1 MKRSFISIATTV
13 MLILSLSL
21 SLNVSAAILDSETEN
36 ISYIESEYSNNFSIS
51 DAPADN
57 INSVTLF
64 SNNEFDEIEPS
75 EYMGRKII
83 SEMANGDFLLKIYDK
98 MVECGESV
106 CDLTPEPVTLSATHK
121 EYQIFANEQN
131 RQIIME
137 AYHNDYPQHFYYN
150 SICYAVSYYPSTG
163 KYVITF
169 IPMIDKIEISTA
181 QREAIIKMRDAFEKR
196 VSQLIEKLGISND
209 MSDFEKAVILHDE
222 LLYSID
228 YEDVENSHNAY
239 GAIIG
244 QGGTF
249 NKAVCEGYARAY
261 QYLLYKVGVLSHIAT
276 GTGNGGAHA
285 WNYVCI
291 GGKWYHTDLTWDD
304 PVGASDIFY
313 NYFDLTTEQ
322 IENLNHEVDMLYPE
336 IECTNTDDN
345 YYKKYNCILYS
356 EYSNTDISDGED
368 ALLQSIA
375 TQLESSNRAR
385 IYNADSMDGDSILNW
400 LKANYSSIKEMINDD
415 SVKEKLSNIQ
425 VAAYANGECHLIFF
439 DINYDQNRNLK
450 SSVTADKNG
459 YVSIINNS
467 ENTLKLLRIFY
478 NNGII
483 TDTEICE
490 VSQTL
495 YSCLNLQRTI
505 LHKEYDDIKYFLWDK
520 ETGFIPICN
529 MYEVKY

>member
-13 MLILSLSL
+13 IIILSL
-21 SLNVSAAILDSETEN
+21 SLNVSAAMLDSETEDT
-36 ISYIESEYSNNFSIS
+36 SYMESEYSNNFSIS
-51 DAPADN
+51 GVPADN

-64 SNNEFDEIEPS
+64 SNNEFDEIAPS

-106 CDLTPEPVTLSATHK
+106 CDLTPDPVTLSATGK
-121 EYQIFANEQN
+121 EYQLFENNRKMIF
-131 RQIIME
+131 E
-137 AYHNDYPQHFYYN
+137 ACHNDYPQHFYYN
-150 SICYAVSYYPSTG
+150 SIGYAVSYYQSTE

-169 IPMIDKIEISTA
+169 IPMIDEIEISTA

-304 PVGASDIFY
+304 PVGADDIFY
-313 NYFDLTTEQ
+313 TYFNLSTVQ

-356 EYSNTDISDGED
+356 KYSEYDTSDGEK

-375 TQLESSNRAR
+375 NQLENSNRAR
-385 IYNADSMDGDSILNW
+385 IYNADSMDRTSIINW
-400 LKANYSSIKEMINDD
+400 LKANYSSIQEMISDD
-415 SVKEKLSNIQ
+415 SVKEKLLNVQVMPYSN
-425 VAAYANGECHLIFF
+425 AECHLVFF
-439 DINYDQNRNLK
+439 DISYDQNRNLK

-467 ENTLKLLRIFY
+467 ENVLKLLRIFY

-490 VSQTL
+490 ISKDQLTI
-495 YSCLNLQRTI
+495 LNLQRTT
-505 LHKEYDDIKYFLWDK
+505 LHKEYDDIKYFLWD
-520 ETGFIPICN
+520 EANGFIPICN